1 MNVLKRQGVKRGRVG
16 ALGLHRNSQTSL
28 TALYVQRGT
37 GEVLGVGGLRRTGT
51 EQGEGRGGCV
61 EETEE

>member
-1 MNVLKRQGVKRGRVG
+1 MG
-16 ALGLHRNSQTSL
+16 ALGLYRNSQTGL

-37 GEVLGVGGLRRTGT
+37 GDVLGGWGQRRTGT